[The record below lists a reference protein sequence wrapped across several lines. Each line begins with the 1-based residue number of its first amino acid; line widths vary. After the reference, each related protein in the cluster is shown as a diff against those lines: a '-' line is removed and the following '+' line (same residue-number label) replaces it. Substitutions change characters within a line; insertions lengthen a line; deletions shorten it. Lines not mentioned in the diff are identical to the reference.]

1 MKKFCHTTTFT
12 GSPYRVNA
20 FILWKFK
27 ILWFIDL
34 SMHHVSAIHITL
46 NSSLSV
52 INWLK
57 KPSKFFC
64 KLLIF
69 GCRIEKLLLSK
80 CFKFR
85 EDSSRVKYCES
96 LKLKVLNR
104 FSSGSCLSLFSIL
117 LKSKVL
123 EAIDSISAFQRW
135 YLFGNQSHNITV
147 NNKNTSKE
155 AELN

>member
-1 MKKFCHTTTFT
+1 MAH
-12 GSPYRVNA
+12 
-20 FILWKFK
+20 
-27 ILWFIDL
+27 WFICD
-34 SMHHVSAIHITL
+34 HVSAIHITL

-52 INWLK
+52 INRLK

-80 CFKFR
+80 WFKFC
-85 EDSSRVKYCES
+85 EDSSGVKYCES

-104 FSSGSCLSLFSIL
+104 FSSGPCLSLFSIL

-123 EAIDSISAFQRW
+123 EAIDSISAFQCW
-135 YLFGNQSHNITV
+135 YLFGHQSHNVTV